1 MKVFIFI
8 IVILLIKC
16 MFSQPLVEDEWLE
29 SKICKDN
36 FKIIE
41 VGLSYNSYM
50 VEHIQCARFTNF
62 YKDGWRINKKGINMV
77 LPSAQ
82 NISKILENLNIE
94 RNDHVVLYAKKNTTY
109 SVAETTAIYFTLK
122 YLGHKKVSILNGGY
136 PEFKKNF
143 SLLIEEGENLSK
155 KRSIYNFKINKNIK
169 ADYKNILFNQEND
182 FFIVDARET
191 DFFLGI
197 NKLKNFKGYGTINK
211 SINIPSKWFLEARG
225 LKFNK
230 LDVIEN
236 IFEIAKVSN
245 KSNLIFFCYSGLE
258 SSLNWFVSSELM
270 KNKNSRLYEG
280 SIFDWVDKN
289 KELF

>member
-8 IVILLIKC
+8 IVFLHIKC
-16 MFSQPLVEDEWLE
+16 LFSQPLVEDEWLE

-62 YKDGWRINKKGINMV
+62 YKDGWRINKNGINMV

-270 KNKNSRLYEG
+270 KNKNSRLYEE

>member
-1 MKVFIFI
+1 
-8 IVILLIKC
+8 
-16 MFSQPLVEDEWLE
+16 
-29 SKICKDN
+29 
-36 FKIIE
+36 
-41 VGLSYNSYM
+41 
-50 VEHIQCARFTNF
+50 
-62 YKDGWRINKKGINMV
+62 MV

-169 ADYKNILFNQEND
+169 ADYKNILFNQENA

-258 SSLNWFVSSELM
+258 AL
-270 KNKNSRLYEG
+270 
-280 SIFDWVDKN
+280 
-289 KELF
+289 